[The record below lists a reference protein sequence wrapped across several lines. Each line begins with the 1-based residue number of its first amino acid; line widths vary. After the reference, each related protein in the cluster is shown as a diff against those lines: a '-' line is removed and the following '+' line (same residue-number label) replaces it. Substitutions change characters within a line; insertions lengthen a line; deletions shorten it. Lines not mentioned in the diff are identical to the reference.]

1 MAWIG
6 QSWYRRFGV
15 SVCGLCIKCTVL
27 SPVVH
32 VSSVCIQVRM
42 PIVYMSS
49 VCILYTWS
57 KGPSIVYGI
66 FPPSAVGQTL
76 KFCQRGARCTFRSCC
91 CKPPLSQKNSSW
103 PQLSLAEYVLN
114 MPQLNVYTDHKFT
127 ASKFHILSWPS
138 PSLTPTPLL
147 DRWSKCFTDYIV
159 CSLHCLNSYSFLWKM
174 GSLKF
179 PHWEEY

>member
-15 SVCGLCIKCTVL
+15 SIYGLCIKCTVL

-49 VCILYTWS
+49 VCILYTLS

-91 CKPPLSQKNSSW
+91 CKPPLSQKT
-103 PQLSLAEYVLN
+103 LADPNCHSLN
-114 MPQLNVYTDHKFT
+114 MYWICRNWMY
-127 ASKFHILSWPS
+127 
-138 PSLTPTPLL
+138 TPTTNSLQANSIFCSDHPFINPHT
-147 DRWSKCFTDYIV
+147 SAGQMIKIFFTDYIV
-159 CSLHCLNSYSFLWKM
+159 CSLHCLNSHSFLWKM

-179 PHWEEY
+179 PHWE